1 MQMGN
6 MKPGYWTVLASCA
19 ALALG
24 LGFAGAARAES
35 ASSALLAQGYQEWSK
50 GHLDK
55 AQKLYEKAV
64 QLEPG
69 SVEARMKLAGLLLSG
84 NNFVASI
91 KEYQKVIGLD
101 PKNAKAFIGL
111 AIAYMHSG
119 DKGLT
124 RAALNE
130 ALRLEPARKDQLA
143 PLLAQLDKQDP

>member
-1 MQMGN
+1 
-6 MKPGYWTVLASCA
+6 MKPGNMIAGCA
-19 ALALG
+19 AILLG
-24 LGFAGAARAES
+24 AWLAGAAQAES
-35 ASSALLAQGYQEWSK
+35 SAAPLLAQGYQEWSK

-69 SVEARMKLAGLLLSG
+69 SVEAHMKLAGLLLSG
-84 NNFVASI
+84 NNFTASI
-91 KEYQKVIGLD
+91 KEYQRVIGLD